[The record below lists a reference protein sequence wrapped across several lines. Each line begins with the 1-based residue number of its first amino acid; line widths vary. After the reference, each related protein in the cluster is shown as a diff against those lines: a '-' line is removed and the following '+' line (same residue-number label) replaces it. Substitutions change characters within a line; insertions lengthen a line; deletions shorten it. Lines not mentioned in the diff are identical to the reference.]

1 MKVIAISRPDF
12 FIGEELVIKT
22 LIDEGLD
29 FIHIRKPNAKS
40 RKVAELINKIPESY
54 YPNIVLNGCFEL
66 LADYNVGGI
75 HLNARNCETP
85 ETFTGKVSFSC
96 HSIEELIMRG
106 DEMDYCFLSPIYDSI
121 SKSGYSSGFSHHI
134 LSDAAA
140 RGIIN
145 EKVIALGGVTPERI
159 PALKCYKFGGSAV
172 LGYIWNSPT
181 IDIICEKMQLLR
193 KYSDR

>member
-1 MKVIAISRPDF
+1 MKVVAISRPDF
-12 FIGEELVIKT
+12 FEGEELAIQL

-29 FIHIRKPNAKS
+29 SIHIRKPDAKAH
-40 RKVAELINKIPESY
+40 KVAALLDKIPESY

-75 HLNARNCETP
+75 HLNSRNSEP
-85 ETFTGKVSFSC
+85 PAGFTGAAGFSC
-96 HSIEELIMRG
+96 HSVEEVALRC

-121 SKSGYSSGFSHHI
+121 SKSGYASGFSHHI

-140 RGIIN
+140 KGIIN

-159 PALKCYKFGGSAV
+159 PALKCYNFGGSAV
-172 LGYIWNSPT
+172 LGYIWDSPT
-181 IDIICEKMQLLR
+181 LMDLRDKMRLLR